1 MYFKC
6 SLLIYLKT
14 QTISYILTRL
24 FQIRSKVRKVKYD
37 LPLQLG
43 FFVYQYA
50 KLAMLRF
57 YYDVV
62 DRFIDRKR
70 FCLLEMDTGL

>member
-1 MYFKC
+1 MF
-6 SLLIYLKT
+6 
-14 QTISYILTRL
+14 ISSSSFTNVYL
-24 FQIRSKVRKVKYD
+24 FQIRSKIKKIKYD

-50 KLAMLRF
+50 KLKMLSF

-62 DRFIDRKR
+62 DKFVDRRK
-70 FCLLEMDTGL
+70 FCLLEMDTGLMRYNV